1 MRRRPLL
8 RAGGILLIATGI
20 ALGYESLIGFSSR
33 IPSPTFTGRVTVL
46 TYNVQTTREPSIET
60 ERVIRAADA
69 DVVCLQEVSPA
80 WHGFLW
86 PRLRD
91 RYPAALHRDFRGG
104 YGGLAFYSKYPLR
117 DIQYLLPPAGA
128 WYPAWVVEAETPAGA
143 VQIANLHFRALRADR
158 GGSAVGYFTI
168 PRMHRREVD
177 AILDVLTPDVPTLL
191 IGDFN
196 GNEDDPGVWNACYAG
211 FVDVLPIFDQSTPT
225 WRGRLWKFPISA
237 RPDHILCSP
246 HFRAEGARVLDSG
259 GSDHCPVWSELTR
272 VNSPMTLP
280 IRIEMP
286 YGATNVTSR
295 I

>member
-33 IPSPTFTGRVTVL
+33 IPLPVFTGRVSVL
-46 TYNVQTTREPSIET
+46 SYNVQTTREPSVET
-60 ERVIRAADA
+60 EQVIREADA
-69 DVVCLQEVSPA
+69 DVVCLQEVSSA

-91 RYPAALHRDFRGG
+91 TYPAALHRDFRDG

-117 DIQYLLPPAGA
+117 DIQYLPPPDGA
-128 WYPAWVVEAETPAGA
+128 WYPAWVIDAETPAGP

-158 GGSAVGYFTI
+158 GGSAVGYFTV

-177 AILDVLTPDVPTLL
+177 AILDVLTPNVPTML

-196 GNEDDPGVWNACYAG
+196 GNENDPGVWQASCAG
-211 FVDVLPIFDQSTPT
+211 FIDVLPLFDRGTPT

-237 RPDHILCSP
+237 RPDHILCSR
-246 HFRAEGARVLDSG
+246 HFRPEFAGVLDCG
-259 GSDHCPVWSELTR
+259 GSDHCPVMAELTL
-272 VNSPMTLP
+272 VDTQGTLP
-280 IRIEMP
+280 LR
-286 YGATNVTSR
+286 
-295 I
+295 